1 MPTDY
6 ARSLRDLADSQ
17 TRRLSPGDLERGPV
31 YAVHACQSVAAALA
45 EYIRADH
52 RCDVS
57 EQLARM
63 ASAERDHDESETDAE
78 RADALQAWSEHRAD
92 TLAAIAEQRLAWG
105 RIVDIARVAL
115 IMLDEAQGDVI
126 ADSVGE
132 AAQ

>member
-1 MPTDY
+1 MTHDY
-6 ARSLRDLADSQ
+6 ARSLCDLADSQ

-31 YAVHACQSVAAALA
+31 YAVHACQAIAASLA
-45 EYIRADH
+45 EHIRADH

-57 EQLARM
+57 DPLGRM
-63 ASAERDHDESETDAE
+63 TSAERDYDESETDAE
-78 RADALQAWSEHRAD
+78 RATAVQVWDELRLDA
-92 TLAAIAEQRLAWG
+92 LAAIEEQRLAWS

-115 IMLDEAQGDVI
+115 IMLDDAQSDVL